1 MSTCKS
7 IKKVIQEI
15 DYWLRL
21 STAQHGLLKH
31 QLLCVL
37 HNKNNGNYQGLPE
50 DPLQLYYELS
60 TTHKPT
66 INALVKKRVLKQDQL
81 KLLLPSDGSQK
92 TDSQA
97 FDVTLIVLLI
107 INCTT
112 LPPPVNGWYKP
123 PLDSDASVAA
133 SVLRA
138 RAWRNFLNHANANS
152 IDQAKFNE
160 KWKEAIDILQGLGGS
175 VKEMATLRTISLD
188 PKHMPVMES
197 LMNFYE
203 RKLETVKIDVNQQLD
218 KQNQQMVATN
228 NETEHQINLIMS
240 QLQHISNEN
249 KQLKKLT
256 EESLS
261 KDICSGK
268 IPNFRLKIILCRKY
282 F

>member
-1 MSTCKS
+1 MQINQTSHP
-7 IKKVIQEI
+7 I
-15 DYWLRL
+15 Y
-21 STAQHGLLKH
+21 AQYGLLKH

-37 HNKNNGNYQGLPE
+37 HNKKNGNYQGLPE
-50 DPLQLYYELS
+50 DPSQLYHVLS
-60 TTHKPT
+60 TIHKPT

-81 KLLLPSDGSQK
+81 MLLLPSDGSQK

-107 INCTT
+107 INCST

-133 SVLRA
+133 NVLRA
-138 RAWRNFLNHANANS
+138 RAWRNFLNHVNANS

-160 KWKEAIDILQGLGGS
+160 KWNEALDILQGLGGS

-188 PKHMPVMES
+188 PKHKPVMES
-197 LMNFYE
+197 LMNFYA
-203 RKLETVKIDVNQQLD
+203 RKLENVKYDVNQRLD
-218 KQNQQMVATN
+218 KQNQHMIANN
-228 NETEHQINLIMS
+228 NETEHQINLIIS
-240 QLQHISNEN
+240 QLQHISTEN

-261 KDICSGK
+261 TNICSGK
-268 IPNFRLKIILCRKY
+268 FPII
-282 F
+282 